1 MIIGTLSVLNRKRRN
16 IGHILATVLLL
27 LAMCVTQVQ
36 ADPDVA
42 NPARK
47 SGKYVFAH
55 YMVCFCPPDGT
66 GDAVADYKREILS
79 AQQHGVDGFALNC
92 GAWNAKPES
101 SYYKMRVLS
110 MYEAAKQLGTDFKL
124 FLSADYAGALSLDE
138 TRDMIETFR
147 NHPNQFR
154 HQGKPVL
161 STWDGGQKQADFI
174 KNEFQGDRAIVFV
187 PCFLPRRNVDNPG
200 QSELDQFFKDYPYID
215 GYFYFGAAQ
224 YTKNLVESTMLH
236 AQRWHDAGKIFMA
249 SATPFYRGL
258 GMNYRVFERQGFE
271 GMAAQWEAAIK
282 CDADWLEITTWN
294 DWNEL
299 TYVAPIGSQEHLKNI
314 ANICGPLLSHDGY
327 LDASRYYIDW
337 FKTGVAPAITQDQI
351 FYFYRLHPK
360 KLEGINKPGYKGTDR
375 PIGWKALEDDVYVT
389 TFLTAPAKL
398 TIYTGGT
405 SQSFDLPAGVHHVR
419 LPFAAGSQRFVLQR
433 DSTTL
438 IDKSGEHEIS
448 ATDAWG
454 NFNYFAGS
462 AQVRSR

>member
-1 MIIGTLSVLNRKRRN
+1 MSIRTYSVLNHKRRD

-27 LAMCVTQVQ
+27 LAMCATQVQ
-36 ADPDVA
+36 AEPDVS
-42 NPARK
+42 NPPRK
-47 SGKYVFAH
+47 PGKYVFAH
-55 YMVCFCPPDGT
+55 YMVCFSPPDGT
-66 GDAVADYKREILS
+66 GDTVADYKREILS
-79 AQQHGVDGFALNC
+79 AQQHGVDGLALNC

-101 SYYKMRVLS
+101 AYYKTRALAI
-110 MYEAAKQLGTDFKL
+110 YEAAQQLGTDFKL
-124 FLSADYAGALSLDE
+124 FLSADYAAALSLEE
-138 TRDMIETFR
+138 TRDIVETFR

-200 QSELDQFFKDYPYID
+200 ESELDQFFKDYPYI
-215 GYFYFGAAQ
+215 
-224 YTKNLVESTMLH
+224 
-236 AQRWHDAGKIFMA
+236 
-249 SATPFYRGL
+249 
-258 GMNYRVFERQGFE
+258 
-271 GMAAQWEAAIK
+271 
-282 CDADWLEITTWN
+282 
-294 DWNEL
+294 
-299 TYVAPIGSQEHLKNI
+299 
-314 ANICGPLLSHDGY
+314 DGY

-337 FKTGVAPAITQDQI
+337 FKTGVAPAITQDRI

-405 SQSFDLPAGVHHVR
+405 NQSFDLPAGVHHVR
-419 LPFAAGSQRFVLQR
+419 LPFAPGPQRFVLQR
-433 DSTTL
+433 EGKIL
-438 IDKSGEHEIS
+438 IDKTGEHEIS

-454 NFNYFAGS
+454 NFNYFAGG
-462 AQVRSR
+462 AQVGSR